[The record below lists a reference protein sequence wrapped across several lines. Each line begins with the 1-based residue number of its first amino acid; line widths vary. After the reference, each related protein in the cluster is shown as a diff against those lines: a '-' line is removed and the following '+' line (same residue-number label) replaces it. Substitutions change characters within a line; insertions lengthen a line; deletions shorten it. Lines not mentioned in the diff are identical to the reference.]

1 MKLDKLDKQI
11 LEVLQTNADLSLAQ
25 LAEAVHLSA
34 TPCWRRVQKMQA
46 EGVISRQV
54 ALLNPAALNL
64 GVTVFVAIKSP
75 RHSVDW
81 FEKFAS
87 GVSAIPEVMEFYRLS
102 GDTDYLLKVMVP
114 DIAAYDGVYKKLIAC
129 TEMFDVSSSF
139 VMETLKATTALPLSY
154 A

>member
-81 FEKFAS
+81 FE
-87 GVSAIPEVMEFYRLS
+87 PLS
-102 GDTDYLLKVMVP
+102 GSCLP
-114 DIAAYDGVYKKLIAC
+114 RSC
-129 TEMFDVSSSF
+129 C
-139 VMETLKATTALPLSY
+139 KAMM
-154 A
+154 